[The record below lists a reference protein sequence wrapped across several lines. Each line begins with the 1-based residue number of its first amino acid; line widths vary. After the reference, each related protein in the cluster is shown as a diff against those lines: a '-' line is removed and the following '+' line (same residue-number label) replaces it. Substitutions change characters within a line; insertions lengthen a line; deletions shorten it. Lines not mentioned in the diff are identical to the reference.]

1 MMLGSPDRPRA
12 PSPAVLPTSDAV
24 ALGEPVRGL
33 PLLQALRRKLGLLVL
48 GPSLPPAMPRRI
60 VEAIGREQARSEVL
74 VSLIQMAAI
83 VGFFILYSLTP
94 KAFPPDVPFEPVPVA
109 LLFYAAFTAW
119 RLHLALRQR
128 LTRAALALS
137 VVADVAL
144 LMVTIWSFHLQ
155 YGAPAALYLKA
166 PTLMYV
172 FILIALRTLRFEPG
186 FVILAGLSAAAGW
199 LVLVAYAIWT
209 ADGVMV
215 TRNFAEYMMS
225 YSILLGAEVDKI
237 VSILVVTAIL
247 ALALH
252 RARKLLVKAA
262 VEGQA
267 AADLKRF
274 FAPEI
279 AGRITG
285 TEGELMAGHAEMR
298 EATILFIDLRGFT
311 PLSER
316 LDPPEVLRLL
326 GEYQALMAK
335 AVRAS
340 GGSIDKFMGDGILA
354 SFGAVRPS
362 ARHAADAVGAVETV
376 LDAGRRWALAREAQG
391 LPCAAVAASV
401 TTGAIM
407 FGTVGDAERLEY
419 TILGEAVN
427 LAAKL
432 EKHSK
437 REGVAAIV
445 TADTYALAEAQGFT
459 PGLDWELRPAR
470 AVEGVGRPLDLQ
482 VCGAPACRPG

>member
-1 MMLGSPDRPRA
+1 MPGSTDRPLVTTAQPASGITDARRQSGTRRLGGLVRA
-12 PSPAVLPTSDAV
+12 CTHQ
-24 ALGEPVRGL
+24 
-33 PLLQALRRKLGLLVL
+33 LQLLVF
-48 GPSLPPAMPRRI
+48 GPPLPAAMPQRI
-60 VEAIGREQARSEVL
+60 AAAISRDQARSEIL
-74 VSLIQMAAI
+74 VSLIQIAAI

-109 LLFYAAFTAW
+109 LSVYAGFTLW
-119 RLHLALRQR
+119 RLYLAIRGR
-128 LTRAALALS
+128 LTRPVLAVS
-137 VVADVAL
+137 VVIDITV
-144 LMVTIWSFHLQ
+144 LMLTIWSFHLQ
-155 YGAPAALYLKA
+155 YGAPPAIYLKA
-166 PTLMYV
+166 PTVMYV

-186 FVILAGLSAAAGW
+186 FVILAGISAAVGW
-199 LVLVAYAIWT
+199 LTLVGYAIWMQ
-209 ADGVMV
+209 DGMML

-225 YSILLGAEVDKI
+225 YSILVGAEIDKV

-252 RARKLLVKAA
+252 RARKLLVRAA

-279 AGRITG
+279 AGRITEN
-285 TEGELMAGHAEMR
+285 EGELLAGHAEMR
-298 EATILFIDLRGFT
+298 DAAVMFIDLRGFT
-311 PLSER
+311 PLSEQ
-316 LDPPEVLRLL
+316 LSPAEVMQLL

-362 ARHAADAVGAVETV
+362 ETHGAAALAALEAV
-376 LDAGRRWALAREAQG
+376 LDTGRRWTAARAAQDQ
-391 LPCAAVAASV
+391 PAPAVAAAV
-401 TTGAIM
+401 TIGPVM

-419 TILGEAVN
+419 TVLGETVN

-432 EKHSK
+432 EKHCK
-437 REGVAAIV
+437 VEAVAGIASAS
-445 TADTYALAEAQGFT
+445 TFDQALQQGFQ
-459 PGLDWELRPAR
+459 PRLDWQLRPAR
-470 AVEGVGRPLDLQ
+470 TIAGVSRPVDIR
-482 VCGAPACRPG
+482 VC

>member
-1 MMLGSPDRPRA
+1 MTLRTPDRPRA
-12 PSPAVLPTSDAV
+12 PVPARLTGGFA
-24 ALGEPVRGL
+24 R
-33 PLLQALRRKLGLLVL
+33 QLGLLVL
-48 GPSLPPAMPRRI
+48 GPSLPAAMPQRI
-60 VEAIGREQARSEVL
+60 AEAIGREQARSEVL
-74 VSLIQMAAI
+74 VSLIQISAI
-83 VGFFILYSLTP
+83 IGFFVLYSLTP

-109 LLFYAAFTAW
+109 LLVYAAFTLW

-128 LTRAALALS
+128 LSRTVLAFS
-137 VVADVAL
+137 VVVDIAV
-144 LMVTIWSFHLQ
+144 LMLTIWSFHLQ
-155 YGAPAALYLKA
+155 YGAPPAIYLKA
-166 PTLMYV
+166 PTLMYA

-186 FVILAGLSAAAGW
+186 FVILAGVSAAVGW
-199 LVLVAYAIWT
+199 LALVAYAIWMQEE
-209 ADGVMV
+209 VML

-225 YSILLGAEVDKI
+225 YSILVGAEIDKI

-252 RARKLLVKAA
+252 RARKLLVRAA

-279 AGRITG
+279 AGRITE
-285 TEGELMAGHAEMR
+285 TEGELTAGHAEMR
-298 EATILFIDLRGFT
+298 DATIMFIDLRGFT

-316 LDPPEVLRLL
+316 LAPPEVLRLL

-362 ARHAADAVGAVETV
+362 DRHAVDALEAVEAV
-376 LDAGRRWALAREAQG
+376 LETGRRWAAARAVQG
-391 LPCAAVAASV
+391 LPSAAVAVAV
-401 TTGAIM
+401 TGGQVM

-432 EKHSK
+432 EKHCK
-437 REGVAAIV
+437 HEAVAGIV
-445 TADTYALAEAQGFT
+445 MAETYALAEAQGFR
-459 PGLDWELRPAR
+459 PALDWRLRPAR
-470 AVEGVGRPLDLQ
+470 LVEGVGRPLDLW
-482 VCGAPACRPG
+482 VH

>member
-1 MMLGSPDRPRA
+1 MPDVPERRLLPATRRLPATPGHLPARHRDLAGMLHRCA
-12 PSPAVLPTSDAV
+12 
-24 ALGEPVRGL
+24 EQ
-33 PLLQALRRKLGLLVL
+33 LQLLVF
-48 GPSLPPAMPRRI
+48 GPPLPAAMPKRI
-60 VEAIGREQARSEVL
+60 VEAISREQARSEVL
-74 VSLIQMAAI
+74 VSLIQIAAI
-83 VGFFILYSLTP
+83 VGFFVLYSLTP

-109 LLFYAAFTAW
+109 LSVYAAFTLW
-119 RLHLALRQR
+119 RLYLAVAER
-128 LTRAALALS
+128 LTRAVLAAS
-137 VVADVAL
+137 VVVDIAV
-144 LMVTIWSFHLQ
+144 LMLTIWSFHLQ
-155 YGAPAALYLKA
+155 YGAPAAIYLKA

-186 FVILAGLSAAAGW
+186 FVLLAGLSASLGW
-199 LVLVAYAIWT
+199 LSLVAYAIWT
-209 ADGVMV
+209 QDGPML

-225 YSILLGAEVDKI
+225 YRILVGAEIDKV
-237 VSILVVTAIL
+237 VSILVVTGIL

-252 RARKLLVKAA
+252 RARKLLVRAA

-279 AGRITG
+279 AGRITE
-285 TEGELMAGHAEMR
+285 TEGELVAGHAEIR
-298 EATILFIDLRGFT
+298 EAAILFVDLRGFT

-316 LDPPEVLRLL
+316 LQPAEVMQIL

-362 ARHAADAVGAVETV
+362 DRQAAAALEALEAVLET
-376 LDAGRRWALAREAQG
+376 GGRWAEARTRQG
-391 LPCAAVAASV
+391 LPGPAVAAAV
-401 TTGAIM
+401 TTGPVM

-419 TILGEAVN
+419 TVLGEAVN

-432 EKHSK
+432 EKHCK
-437 REGVAAIV
+437 AEAVAGIV
-445 TADTYALAEAQGFT
+445 MADTYAAAGAQGFV
-459 PGLDWELRPAR
+459 PRLAWQLRTAR
-470 AVEGVGRPLDLQ
+470 QVEGVGRPVDLR
-482 VCGAPACRPG
+482 VC

>member
-1 MMLGSPDRPRA
+1 MPGSPDRSLA
-12 PSPAVLPTSDAV
+12 SPADQRPVAAV
-24 ALGEPVRGL
+24 TGL
-33 PLLQALRRKLGLLVL
+33 PAVTRRMAGLARACAHQLQLLVF
-48 GPSLPPAMPRRI
+48 GPPLPAAMPQRI
-60 VEAIGREQARSEVL
+60 AEAISRDQARSEIL
-74 VSLIQMAAI
+74 VSLIQIAAI
-83 VGFFILYSLTP
+83 IGFFVLYSLTP

-109 LLFYAAFTAW
+109 LSVYAAFTLW
-119 RLHLALRQR
+119 RLYLALAGR
-128 LTRAALALS
+128 LTRPILAVS
-137 VVADVAL
+137 VVIDIAV
-144 LMVTIWSFHLQ
+144 LMLTIWSFHLQ
-155 YGAPAALYLKA
+155 YQAPPAIYLKA

-186 FVILAGLSAAAGW
+186 FVILAGASAALGW
-199 LVLVAYAIWT
+199 LTLVGYALW
-209 ADGVMV
+209 AQDGMQI

-225 YSILLGAEVDKI
+225 YSILIGAEIDKV

-252 RARKLLVKAA
+252 RARKLLVRAA

-279 AGRITG
+279 AGRITA

-298 EATILFIDLRGFT
+298 DAAVMFIDLRGFT

-316 LDPPEVLRLL
+316 LPPVEVMRLL
-326 GEYQALMAK
+326 GEYQALMAT

-362 ARHAADAVGAVETV
+362 ETHAAAALAAMEAVLET
-376 LDAGRRWALAREAQG
+376 GRRWTAARAAERRPA
-391 LPCAAVAASV
+391 PAVAAAV
-401 TTGAIM
+401 TTGPVM

-419 TILGEAVN
+419 TVLGETVN

-432 EKHSK
+432 EKHCK
-437 REGVAAIV
+437 VEAAGGIV
-445 TADTYALAEAQGFT
+445 SAATYDDALRQGFR
-459 PGLDWELRPAR
+459 PRLDWELRPGR
-470 AVEGVGRPLDLQ
+470 AVAGVSRPVDLR
-482 VCGAPACRPG
+482 VC